1 MSHKIE
7 RIGELERRYVNEVLD
22 SQFRASKGSMMTS
35 RLEKAFAEKFD
46 QKYAICFVNGT
57 ATMHAALVAAG
68 IGPGDEVIVPPLT
81 MASTTFA
88 VLQAGAVP
96 IFADVD
102 PEMFVIS
109 HKSIEERITSHTKGI
124 IPVSL
129 YGLSPDMDPI
139 MALAKEHDLFVLE
152 DAAECYLG
160 KYKGRLVGTL
170 GHASSFSFQSTK
182 HITSG
187 EGGIVLTNDLDIALE
202 TRRFNSLGYAGVG
215 ADKGKISKKDI
226 QDPDYSRHVSAGYNY
241 RMPELCGAV
250 ALAQLERLEL
260 LVERRQKVAELFSS
274 VINDCTWLTAQKNE
288 TDYVNSYWAYAVLL
302 THTNISWHQ
311 FRDTFCSLGGD
322 GIYAAWKLTYLEPM
336 FEKGCPGQHPLYQ
349 KQYQEY
355 KQGLCPNAEL
365 IQPKLLQFKTD
376 YWDWNEAEQQ
386 IDILKKTISKFN

>member
-22 SQFRASKGSMMTS
+22 SQFRASMGSLMTS
-35 RLEKAFAEKFD
+35 RLEKAFAQKFD

-57 ATMHAALVAAG
+57 ATMHAALIGAG

-96 IFADVD
+96 VFADID
-102 PEMFVIS
+102 PKTFVIS
-109 HKSIEERITSHTKGI
+109 SKSIEERITSYTKGI

-129 YGLSPDMDPI
+129 FGLSPDMDPI
-139 MALAKEHDLFVLE
+139 MALAEQHDLFVLE
-152 DAAECYLG
+152 DAAECFLG

-187 EGGIVLTNDLDIALE
+187 EGGIVLTNDLDVALE
-202 TRRFNSLGYAGVG
+202 TRRFNSLGYAGIG
-215 ADKGKISKKDI
+215 ADKGKINKKDI
-226 QDPDYSRHVSAGYNY
+226 QDPNYSRHVSIGYNY
-241 RMPELCGAV
+241 RMPELCSAV
-250 ALAQLERLEL
+250 ALGQFERIDS
-260 LVERRQKVAELFSS
+260 LVDRRQQVAQLFSS
-274 VINDCTWLTAQKNE
+274 VIDECSWMTPQK
-288 TDYVNSYWAYAVLL
+288 TGDDYVNSFWAYAVLL
-302 THTNISWHQ
+302 EHPNITWHQ

-336 FEKGCPGQHPLYQ
+336 FADGCPGQHPHYQGHYQ
-349 KQYQEY
+349 KYEP
-355 KQGLCPNAEL
+355 GLCPNAEA

-376 YWDWNEAEQQ
+376 YWDWDEAKMQM
-386 IDILKKTISKFN
+386 DILRKTISHFN